1 VIFDWG
7 VLENKNNKGGL
18 LLAAVVWKTEPN
30 SAN

>member
-1 VIFDWG
+1 LIGGYWKTKIIK
-7 VLENKNNKGGL
+7 EGL